1 MILEQIN
8 QSLASIAASLEKLA
22 TKMGS
27 VASDNSEELPVGR
40 VIGQTS
46 LPSAAVASDA
56 KRGAPTPAASPD
68 FSIGAAQLGGTF
80 TNGDYANLTREKLL
94 ELCQERGITVADR
107 TRTAT
112 LVKMLEEATGA
123 GTVKE
128 TPADPTPE
136 PDPLD
141 EPTLEPD
148 PLDDPAPEPD
158 PLDDPA
164 PEPDPLADT
173 PAEKP
178 VTKEEVI
185 AVMQRL
191 QKAKGNDAVRNVLLI
206 AGGGAALLRD
216 VREADYGKVKAAAE
230 KAMG

>member
-27 VASDNSEELPVGR
+27 VASDNLEELPVGR

-80 TNGDYANLTREKLL
+80 TNGDYTNLTRERLI

-158 PLDDPA
+158 PL
-164 PEPDPLADT
+164 ADI

>member
-68 FSIGAAQLGGTF
+68 FSIGAAQLRGIF
-80 TNGDYANLTREKLL
+80 TNGDYTNLTREKLL

-107 TRTAT
+107 TRTFT

-158 PLDDPA
+158 PL
-164 PEPDPLADT
+164 ADI

>member
-68 FSIGAAQLGGTF
+68 FSIGAAQLGGIF
-80 TNGDYANLTREKLL
+80 TNGDYMNLTREKLL
-94 ELCQERGITVADR
+94 ELCQERGIAVADR

-141 EPTLEPD
+141 EPTLE
-148 PLDDPAPEPD
+148 LD

-164 PEPDPLADT
+164 PEPDPLADI

>member
-22 TKMGS
+22 AKMGS
-27 VASDNSEELPVGR
+27 VTNDNLEELPVGR

-46 LPSAAVASDA
+46 PPPTVTEPNVKCA
-56 KRGAPTPAASPD
+56 APTPAASPD

-80 TNGDYANLTREKLL
+80 TNGDYANLTRERLL
-94 ELCQERGITVADR
+94 ELCQERGIAVPDR
-107 TRTAT
+107 TRTNT

-123 GTVKE
+123 VKE
-128 TPADPTPE
+128 TTADPASE

-148 PLDDPAPEPD
+148 PLADAPVES
-158 PLDDPA
+158 
-164 PEPDPLADT
+164 DPLADT

-191 QKAKGNDAVRNVLLI
+191 QKAKGNDAVRNVLI
-206 AGGGAALLRD
+206 AAGGGAALLRD

-230 KAMG
+230 KMM

>member
-8 QSLASIAASLEKLA
+8 HSLASVAASLEKLA

-80 TNGDYANLTREKLL
+80 TNGDYMNLTREKLL

-148 PLDDPAPEPD
+148 PLDEPT
-158 PLDDPA
+158 L
-164 PEPDPLADT
+164 EPDPLADT

-191 QKAKGNDAVRNVLLI
+191 QKAKGNDAVRNVLI
-206 AGGGAALLRD
+206 AAGGGAALLRD
-216 VREADYGKVKAAAE
+216 VQEADYGKVKAAAE
-230 KAMG
+230 KMM

>member
-22 TKMGS
+22 AKMGS
-27 VASDNSEELPVGR
+27 VASDNLEELPVGQ

-46 LPSAAVASDA
+46 PP
-56 KRGAPTPAASPD
+56 PTATEPNVKCAGPTSAASPD
-68 FSIGAAQLGGTF
+68 FSIGAAQLGGTY
-80 TNGDYANLTREKLL
+80 NHGNYANLTRERLL
-94 ELCQERGITVADR
+94 ELCQERGIVVPDR
-107 TRTAT
+107 TRTNT
-112 LVKMLEEATGA
+112 LVKMLEEATGV
-123 GTVKE
+123 VKE
-128 TPADPTPE
+128 TPADPMPE

-148 PLDDPAPEPD
+148 PLAD
-158 PLDDPA
+158 A
-164 PEPDPLADT
+164 PEPDPLADI

-216 VREADYGKVKAAAE
+216 VRETDYGKVKAAAE
-230 KAMG
+230 KMMG

>member
-27 VASDNSEELPVGR
+27 VASDNLEELPVGR

-80 TNGDYANLTREKLL
+80 TNGDYTNLTREKLL

-158 PLDDPA
+158 PL
-164 PEPDPLADT
+164 ADI

>member
-80 TNGDYANLTREKLL
+80 TNGDYTNLTREKLL

-141 EPTLEPD
+141 EPTLE
-148 PLDDPAPEPD
+148 LD

-164 PEPDPLADT
+164 PEPDPLADI